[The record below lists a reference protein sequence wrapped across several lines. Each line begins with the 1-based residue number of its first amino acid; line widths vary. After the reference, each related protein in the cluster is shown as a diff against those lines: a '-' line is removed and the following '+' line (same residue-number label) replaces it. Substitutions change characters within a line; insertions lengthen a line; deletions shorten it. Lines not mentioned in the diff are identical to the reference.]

1 MKKHILKIECRYLLE
16 ILYEGKTFEIRK
28 DDRGYKVGD
37 TIHFVDPDGKEFPG
51 FWRKLLFRI
60 TYILRN
66 VPQYGLDK
74 DYCIFAIKR
83 TDEENDDEE

>member
-1 MKKHILKIECRYLLE
+1 MKHVLKIQCKYLME

-28 DDRGYKVGD
+28 DDRGYEVGD
-37 TIHFVDPDGKEFPG
+37 IIHFVDPNGKEFPS
-51 FWRKLLFRI
+51 FWEKLSFRI

-74 DYCIFAIKR
+74 DYCILAIERMENRKH
-83 TDEENDDEE
+83 EE